1 MEKKGGVRKVTRIGA
16 VLACLTVAGCASTP
30 PWVGGIE
37 RSDYYHQGVGQGKTE
52 FEAEK
57 RSLIELCASIHERD
71 VKQVE
76 TDFRREHGEL
86 GKGIIEEDFRQWV
99 EVYIEGAVP
108 AEARV
113 VDRWSTEDE
122 RWAYAIVERPRMDK
136 KIARLFKERM
146 QGLHTHAF
154 VPGWAQFQ
162 QGRNRAGWTFMTGVG
177 FGLITGVSGSILS
190 ADKVS
195 RHNRETTRAMREYYD
210 DQANRYFWF
219 SVAGYTLAGLSYAAN
234 VIDGLTVTVAPYKVL
249 TSTHSNGLEVAVAF

>member
-1 MEKKGGVRKVTRIGA
+1 MTRIVA
-16 VLACLTVAGCASTP
+16 VLSCLAITGCASTP
-30 PWVGGIE
+30 PWVDGIA

-52 FEAEK
+52 GEAEK
-57 RSLIELCASIHERD
+57 RAVMELCASIHERD

-113 VDRWSTEDE
+113 VDRWSTQEE
-122 RWAYAIVERPRMDK
+122 RWAYAIVERPKMEK
-136 KIARLFKERM
+136 KIARLYNERM
-146 QGLHTHAF
+146 AGLRTHAV

-162 QGRNRAGWTFMTGVG
+162 QKRNRAGWTFISGVG
-177 FGLITGVSGSILS
+177 VGLITGVSGGILS

-195 RHNRETTRAMREYYD
+195 RRNRETTRAMREYYD
-210 DQANRYFWF
+210 DQANRYFWM
-219 SVAGYTLAGLSYAAN
+219 SVAGYTLAGLSYVAN
-234 VIDGLTVTVAPYKVL
+234 IIDGFTVTVAPYNVL
-249 TSTHSNGLEVAVAF
+249 TSGSTNGVEVAVTF